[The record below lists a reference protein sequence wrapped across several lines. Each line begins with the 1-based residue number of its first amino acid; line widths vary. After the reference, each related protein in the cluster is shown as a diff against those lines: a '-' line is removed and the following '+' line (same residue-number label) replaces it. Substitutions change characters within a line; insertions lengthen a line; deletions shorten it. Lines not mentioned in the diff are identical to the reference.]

1 MRARERR
8 PQTRTQRREATL
20 VTRKTLAMA
29 LAAGLALLAG
39 VWAASWWQGHTRPA
53 PPVQSGTLLTH
64 PRPIAEF
71 SLTDQDGRAFGNARL
86 GGHWSLLFAGF
97 THCPDV
103 CPTTLGVMKAVKQ
116 RLGPQAPAMV
126 FLSVDPER
134 DTPAVL
140 KSYVDYFGPGITG
153 ISGAREPL
161 DRLCESLGIAYVKIP
176 GASAGD
182 YSVDHS
188 AALVLVDP
196 DGRVAGYFTPPL
208 KVDTLAADLK
218 EIVRSAP

>member
-1 MRARERR
+1 
-8 PQTRTQRREATL
+8 
-20 VTRKTLAMA
+20 MA

-39 VWAASWWQGHTRPA
+39 AWAASWWQGRARPA
-53 PPVQSGTLLTH
+53 PEVRSGTLLAQ
-64 PRPIAEF
+64 PRAIAEF
-71 SLTDQDGRAFGNARL
+71 GLADQDGRPFGNAQLR
-86 GGHWSLLFAGF
+86 GRWSLLFAGF

-103 CPTTLGVMKAVKQ
+103 CPTTLAVMKALNR
-116 RLGPQAPAMV
+116 RLGAQAPSMV

-140 KSYVDYFGPGITG
+140 KSYVGYFGPGITG
-153 ISGAREPL
+153 ISGPREAL
-161 DRLCESLGIAYVKIP
+161 DRLCESLGIAYVKVP

-182 YSVDHS
+182 YTVDHS

-196 DGRVAGYFTPPL
+196 EGRVAGYFTPPL
-208 KVDTLAADLK
+208 KVDTLAADLQ